1 MDVCVVDGEFCGDL
15 LGNVGG
21 EVASVEEHDIFNLGG
36 GHCYST
42 TVLVMIKVCVLYLVE
57 GMIDD
62 RCDDR

>member
-42 TVLVMIKVCVLYLVE
+42 TVLVMIKVCVL
-57 GMIDD
+57 
-62 RCDDR
+62 